1 MAMLTHFNEYDLHKT
16 RSDDLQR
23 AAERHIQAQETYP
36 RPPFYAPALAGVGKV
51 LVEVGSK
58 LQEQYQERYT
68 VDESVS
74 PAPKASL
81 SS

>member
-1 MAMLTHFNEYDLHKT
+1 MAMLAHFNEYDLHKT

-23 AAERHIQAQETYP
+23 AAERHAQAQVIHS
-36 RPPFYAPALAGVGKV
+36 RPPFYAPALAGMGKV

-58 LQEQYQERYT
+58 LQEQYT
-68 VDESVS
+68 VDETVSS
-74 PAPKASL
+74 PAKASL

>member
-1 MAMLTHFNEYDLHKT
+1 MAMLAHFNEYDLHKT

-23 AAERHIQAQETYP
+23 AAQLHAQAQGVHSS

-58 LQEQYQERYT
+58 LQEQYT
-68 VDESVS
+68 ADETFSS
-74 PAPKASL
+74 PAKASL
-81 SS
+81 

>member
-1 MAMLTHFNEYDLHKT
+1 MAMLAHFNEYDLHKT

-23 AAERHIQAQETYP
+23 AAELHSQAQVIHS

-58 LQEQYQERYT
+58 LQEQYT
-68 VDESVS
+68 VDETVSS
-74 PAPKASL
+74 PAKASL